1 MRCFRVEDTPV
12 DLKPSFMRTV
22 SRFYLVW
29 FVLLGLSYITG
40 SWVKPAEELYVT
52 LICIAI
58 PPAAVGS
65 LIWFLFVPRRL
76 EFSNTD
82 ITIKPAL
89 ESLRTLGWDELE
101 FFGPGRGLFILR
113 FSGCSPF
120 QISTLGFR
128 RSEWRLL
135 KRFLYDNF
143 PDRGGFSIARLLLR

>member
-1 MRCFRVEDTPV
+1 MRRFRVKDTPV
-12 DLKPSFMRTV
+12 DLKPSFVRTV
-22 SRFYLVW
+22 SGFYLVW

-40 SWVKPAEELYVT
+40 SWVKHAEELYVS
-52 LICIAI
+52 LIAIAI
-58 PPAAVGS
+58 PPAALGS
-65 LIWFLFVPRRL
+65 LTWFFFVPRRL

-101 FFGPGRGLFILR
+101 YFGPGRGVFILQ

-120 QISTLGFR
+120 QIYTLGFR

-143 PDRGGFSIARLLLR
+143 PDRGGFSIARLFVK